1 VLQRIAFKHYGDT
14 PFKDF
19 AFLSTSAVGKR
30 EALAQ
35 HLASMDDAALKD
47 IGVRAKVLNNS
58 AAKKMA
64 EEENE
69 EDEAT
74 PSRAFLLEVCLRECV
89 QGCANIFK
97 KENYH
102 LLNLRNFVYLVLSL
116 LLLRFLFVSFQSL
129 HLYSC
134 HPSHFPPSRLPHSF
148 CPPSGVVERVW

>member
-1 VLQRIAFKHYGDT
+1 MLQRIAFKHYGDT

-74 PSRAFLLEVCLRECV
+74 PSRAFLLEVCMRV
-89 QGCANIFK
+89 
-97 KENYH
+97 
-102 LLNLRNFVYLVLSL
+102 L
-116 LLLRFLFVSFQSL
+116 LLLLACVNVCRDVLTFLRKRIIISST
-129 HLYSC
+129 
-134 HPSHFPPSRLPHSF
+134 
-148 CPPSGVVERVW
+148 